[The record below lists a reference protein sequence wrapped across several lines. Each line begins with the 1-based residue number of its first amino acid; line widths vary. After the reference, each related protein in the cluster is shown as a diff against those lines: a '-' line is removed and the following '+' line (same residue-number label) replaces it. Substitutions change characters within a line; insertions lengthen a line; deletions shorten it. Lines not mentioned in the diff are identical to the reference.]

1 MWNSTLGMNF
11 GTLWNNCSRAE
22 VNVVVC
28 RSEEREKEWILS
40 SKLTFLENGL
50 VNERVFETMNI
61 SNITIQLRLLIQ
73 IFQLLQN
80 IMKKLELRMVR
91 TRLKRLEIF

>member
-1 MWNSTLGMNF
+1 M
-11 GTLWNNCSRAE
+11 
-22 VNVVVC
+22 NVVVC

>member
-1 MWNSTLGMNF
+1 M
-11 GTLWNNCSRAE
+11 
-22 VNVVVC
+22 NVVVC

-80 IMKKLELRMVR
+80 IMKKLELMMVR